1 MLMNSFAACGIGRWE
16 LWATTSWRGGS
27 SSTRSSWK
35 AAVSFYKTV
44 VRHKRD
50 AKADTRQVDQKIVA
64 AKLNFRHEVE
74 LEPLK
79 LAVQE
84 LTRRTLAVEHQNRVL
99 QQLLSEPACFP
110 VPGNIRRS
118 R

>member
-1 MLMNSFAACGIGRWE
+1 MGAVGNDKLARRKLLHEVELEGRR
-16 LWATTSWRGGS
+16 L
-27 SSTRSSWK
+27 
-35 AAVSFYKTV
+35 FYKAV

-84 LTRRTLAVEHQNRVL
+84 LTRGTNE
-99 QQLLSEPACFP
+99 SESCEDGWKDASLD
-110 VPGNIRRS
+110 NWS